1 MFIQEKVDDGRLW
14 DDRWFWIRRDFH
26 DPVVG
31 THHRRHCGVGEMVGR
46 HFRCRGAE
54 RRWQHSTGRPQGA
67 LCAWRDRRTGVSEEK
82 ARLDSIASKSA
93 GMKATALKQF

>member
-31 THHRRHCGVGEMVGR
+31 THDRRQCGVGEMVGR
-46 HFRCRGAE
+46 HFRCRGAV
-54 RRWQHSTGRPQGA
+54 RRWQHSTGRPQGSLRA
-67 LCAWRDRRTGVSEEK
+67 LLYRRTRVSEEK
-82 ARLDSIASKSA
+82 ARLDSKARKTA
-93 GMKATALKQF
+93 CMKATALKQF